1 MCQSLV
7 YHHFEQINQVVDQFH
22 KFCMKCFPSPNQVFI
37 SFDMFAS
44 SYGIYEVLMVKSHQ
58 NDAFPYNFKD
68 LFRLFIFGLNP

>member
-22 KFCMKCFPSPNQVFI
+22 EFCMKGFPFPNQVFI